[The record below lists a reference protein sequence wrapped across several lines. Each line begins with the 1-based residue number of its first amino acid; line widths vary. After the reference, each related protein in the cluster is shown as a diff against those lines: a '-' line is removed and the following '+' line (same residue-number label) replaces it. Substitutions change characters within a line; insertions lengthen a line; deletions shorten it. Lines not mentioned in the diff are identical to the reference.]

1 MPSDQ
6 GPLDS
11 STKVLEIESLGVK
24 VHNVKRFWVV
34 NPTSISWSFAWERV
48 QSRSSA
54 PIPSVFSCSTMTG
67 TVAAGKRYEMVF
79 EYTPFED
86 KLQVSPPKTLV
97 ADETLP
103 SIWA

>member
-1 MPSDQ
+1 
-6 GPLDS
+6 
-11 STKVLEIESLGVK
+11 
-24 VHNVKRFWVV
+24 
-34 NPTSISWSFAWERV
+34 
-48 QSRSSA
+48 
-54 PIPSVFSCSTMTG
+54 MTG